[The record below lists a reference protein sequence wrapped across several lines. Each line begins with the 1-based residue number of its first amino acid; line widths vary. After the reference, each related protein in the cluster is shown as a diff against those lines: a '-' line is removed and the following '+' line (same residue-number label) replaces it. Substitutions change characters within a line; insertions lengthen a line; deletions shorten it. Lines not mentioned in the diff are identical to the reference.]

1 MAPPVRRW
9 LLVLAVLTLL
19 ALHAFLA
26 VHSLWIKSTTFD
38 EVTHLPAGLAQAATG
53 EVRLNPQHPPLVKLL
68 AGLAA
73 STAEP
78 RLPLEGAAYRER
90 REWDFGRQ
98 VLYEEGNDAMA
109 LLRRGR
115 LPVVGLSVVCALLVF
130 LWSRRRDGDL
140 AGLASL
146 ALYAFSPT
154 VLAHARLVTMDA
166 AVTAGAVATLY
177 FWWRSASRES
187 PHLGLEAACGLALGV
202 ALAAKFSGLLL
213 LPAMAAAELLAGGSR
228 ERWRRRARAWTVVLA
243 VAAAV
248 VELSYLSPDGL
259 PRYFA
264 GLSHL
269 YADRNPDYHYYLAGR
284 FSRDGFPHY
293 FLVALG
299 LKTTVPALL
308 AMLGGLA
315 LAARTLL
322 RAAANRQEPD
332 VRRCRDDLYLLL
344 PAAAWLVVTSATAA
358 NWGVRYVLPLY
369 PILFVLAGALV
380 PWLGRRG
387 RRAPRWLLVLL
398 LMTHGSETVA
408 AHPDYIPYFNQLAGG
423 VRGGPRWLDGSNLD
437 WGQDLYRLPGWLRDR
452 GVGRVRLLY
461 FGTALPEYFGVAT
474 EPMVEADWRDEPRPG
489 AYVISAEYLVRGL
502 HQAESRG
509 WKTDW
514 LRRYRPVDVLGG
526 SLYLYIFE

>member
-1 MAPPVRRW
+1 MDSTVRRR
-9 LLVLAVLTLL
+9 LLVPAVLSLL

-26 VHSLWIKSTTFD
+26 VHSLRRKSTTFD
-38 EVTHLPAGLAQAATG
+38 EVTHLPAGLAQVATG

-73 STAEP
+73 STLEP
-78 RLPLEGAAYRER
+78 RLPLDGDAYREG

-98 VLYEEGNDAMA
+98 VLYELGNDAMA
-109 LLRRGR
+109 LLSRGR
-115 LPVVGLSVVCALLVF
+115 LPVVGLSVACALLVF

-166 AVTAGAVATLY
+166 AVTAGAVGALY
-177 FWWRSASRES
+177 FWWRSARRET

-213 LPAMAAAELLAGGSR
+213 LPAMALAELLAVGFRRS
-228 ERWRRRARAWTVVLA
+228 WKRRARAWVVVAA

-248 VELSYLSPDGL
+248 VEVAYLLPHDPLRYVGDLGL
-259 PRYFA
+259 
-264 GLSHL
+264 L

-284 FSRDGFPHY
+284 FSREGFPHY
-293 FLVALG
+293 FLVAMG
-299 LKTTVPALL
+299 LKTTLPGLL

-315 LAARTLL
+315 LAGRTAI
-322 RAAANRQEPD
+322 RAASS
-332 VRRCRDDLYLLL
+332 RREGDARISGDDLFLWL
-344 PAAAWLVVTSATAA
+344 PALLWLAVTSATAA

-369 PILFVLAGALV
+369 PLLFVLAGGLV
-380 PWLGRRG
+380 PWLGRLSRRG
-387 RRAPRWLLVLL
+387 GWLLALVLA
-398 LMTHGSETVA
+398 THASEAVK

-423 VRGGPRWLDGSNLD
+423 VAGGPRWLDGSNLD
-437 WGQDLYRLPGWLRDR
+437 WGQDLYRLPAWLRQR
-452 GVGRVRLLY
+452 GIDRVRLLY
-461 FGTALPEYFGVAT
+461 FGTALPGYFGVTT
-474 EPMVEADWRDEPRPG
+474 EPMAESDWRDEPRPG
-489 AYVISAEYLVRGL
+489 VYVISAEYLVRGL

-509 WKTDW
+509 WKSDW

-526 SLYLYIFE
+526 SLYLYVFE